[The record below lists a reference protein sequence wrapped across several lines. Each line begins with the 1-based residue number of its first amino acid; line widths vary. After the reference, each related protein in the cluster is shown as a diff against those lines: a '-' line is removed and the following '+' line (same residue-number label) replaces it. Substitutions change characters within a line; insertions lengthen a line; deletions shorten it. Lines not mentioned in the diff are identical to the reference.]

1 MILIRITGGLFLV
14 LCGALGGIFLS
25 ERLKARAEFM
35 GQYVRFLTQAQAEVG
50 YTASSAEELM
60 KNAAGVPLLRPL
72 LDGTVRYL
80 HKGEELS
87 RAWSRS
93 AESCIKNRRDRE
105 LVRSFGES
113 FGTGGVE
120 GELAKLALHREN
132 AQRVYGEYLE
142 EVRAKGRLFR
152 TVGTFCG
159 ALAAA
164 LLM

>member
-14 LCGALGGIFLS
+14 LCGAMGGIFLS

-87 RAWSRS
+87 RAWR
-93 AESCIKNRRDRE
+93 
-105 LVRSFGES
+105 
-113 FGTGGVE
+113 
-120 GELAKLALHREN
+120 
-132 AQRVYGEYLE
+132 
-142 EVRAKGRLFR
+142 
-152 TVGTFCG
+152 
-159 ALAAA
+159 
-164 LLM
+164 